1 MSVGNY
7 PVTSLDLLKEIKLV
21 AILSNTQINPDNQE
35 QIKALA
41 IKSLIKR
48 NIKKGEIEKRDINK
62 YNPRQL
68 EGLIDNA
75 SRKLGMNRDDFIKV
89 LERHGLSFENLV
101 GKLKID
107 LKWNYMIFQMYR
119 NKISLNTAEIEAK
132 IKLSLENLKD
142 TNDKKSIELIKERI
156 VNEEKEKKLKM
167 FSNLHYSNL
176 ERSIQV
182 KFL

>member
-1 MSVGNY
+1 M
-7 PVTSLDLLKEIKLV
+7 
-21 AILSNTQINPDNQE
+21 ALS
-35 QIKALA
+35 
-41 IKSLIKR
+41 
-48 NIKKGEIEKRDINK
+48 
-62 YNPRQL
+62 
-68 EGLIDNA
+68 
-75 SRKLGMNRDDFIKV
+75 
-89 LERHGLSFENLV
+89 
-101 GKLKID
+101 
-107 LKWNYMIFQMYR
+107 YMIFQMYR